1 MKMYEMIFFDF
12 YGTLVEE
19 DDDCIQLVISNLIEN
34 SENRFTPDE
43 VLTLWNQE
51 FKRLMQYANENTFLT
66 IKEIEIQ
73 CIEMLAEKMESK
85 IDIKDEA
92 EIIFQCWR
100 NPKPKRGIKKIL
112 SNLSCRYMIVSNA
125 DDAEIGQAIEKFNFC
140 PNAIITSEGTKSYK
154 PDKRIF
160 HYALE
165 KCKVTP
171 SKVLFIGDSYSS
183 DIMGAYYTGIDSLWL
198 NWRNSQKQE
207 RHYKY
212 SSNEIN
218 EMEKELKRL
227 RVIEITSTSS

>member
-1 MKMYEMIFFDF
+1 
-12 YGTLVEE
+12 
-19 DDDCIQLVISNLIEN
+19 
-34 SENRFTPDE
+34 
-43 VLTLWNQE
+43 
-51 FKRLMQYANENTFLT
+51 
-66 IKEIEIQ
+66 
-73 CIEMLAEKMESK
+73 MLAEKMESK

-227 RVIEITSTSS
+227 RVIE

>member
-34 SENRFTPDE
+34 SENRFT
-43 VLTLWNQE
+43 L
-51 FKRLMQYANENTFLT
+51 
-66 IKEIEIQ
+66 
-73 CIEMLAEKMESK
+73 
-85 IDIKDEA
+85 
-92 EIIFQCWR
+92 
-100 NPKPKRGIKKIL
+100 
-112 SNLSCRYMIVSNA
+112 
-125 DDAEIGQAIEKFNFC
+125 
-140 PNAIITSEGTKSYK
+140 ITSEGTKSYK

-198 NWRNSQKQE
+198 NWRNSGKN
-207 RHYKY
+207 RKDI
-212 SSNEIN
+212 IN
-218 EMEKELKRL
+218 IHQMK
-227 RVIEITSTSS
+227 